1 MTLGRDRPFQESNTR
16 HQTPDTINLRGMLF
30 KYLDKCQDNIINF
43 FQKSLLREIL
53 LPKIILLFAFALIIF
68 VPFQGFSN
76 ESQRGQVTNLPIP
89 RYVSL
94 KAKEANARR
103 GPSLSHK
110 IDWIYKRE
118 NIPLEIYAEY
128 ENWRRVR
135 DFEGLGGWIHYTLLS
150 GIRYVLVKDELL
162 EMRLLPSSDAQV
174 IARVPQHNIATLDK
188 CNLDWCR
195 IVDDGYKG
203 WVLKSGIWGV
213 YKHEITD

>member
-1 MTLGRDRPFQESNTR
+1 MS
-16 HQTPDTINLRGMLF
+16 
-30 KYLDKCQDNIINF
+30 
-43 FQKSLLREIL
+43 
-53 LPKIILLFAFALIIF
+53 KIILFFTLVSIIF
-68 VPFQGFSN
+68 LPCQGFSQ
-76 ESQRGQVTNLPIP
+76 ETKRGQVTNLPIP

-118 NIPLEIYAEY
+118 NIPLEIYGEY

-174 IARVPQHNIATLDK
+174 IARVPQHNIASLDK
-188 CNLDWCR
+188 CNIDWCR
-195 IVDDGYKG
+195 VIDDGYRG
-203 WVLKSGIWGV
+203 WVSKSGIWGV
-213 YKHEITD
+213 YENEIKD

>member
-1 MTLGRDRPFQESNTR
+1 MS
-16 HQTPDTINLRGMLF
+16 
-30 KYLDKCQDNIINF
+30 
-43 FQKSLLREIL
+43 
-53 LPKIILLFAFALIIF
+53 KIILLFTLASILF
-68 VPFQGFSN
+68 VPCQGFS
-76 ESQRGQVTNLPIP
+76 EEVKRGQVTKLPIP

-128 ENWRRVR
+128 ENWRKVR
-135 DFEGLGGWIHYTLLS
+135 DFEGFGGWVHYTLLS

-162 EMRLLPSSDAQV
+162 DMRLLPSNNAQV

-188 CNLDWCR
+188 CNIDWCR
-195 IVDDGYKG
+195 VTDDGYKG
-203 WVLKSGIWGV
+203 WVLKTGIWGV
-213 YKHEITD
+213 YENEIKN